1 MKLKLYMQK
10 ANVRSLGP
18 YLRYGIW
25 FYGCDKNC
33 LGCIYHE
40 NEPLSFESVS
50 IDSILQKILSN
61 KDIEGVTISGG
72 EPFLQN
78 DGLLY
83 LVEKLSKNGLGIIL
97 YTGKLMRE
105 ILEDNEFNKVLS
117 YVDLLIDGEYI
128 HALDQKNT
136 LIGSSNQ
143 IPYFLTDR
151 YKNYSS
157 LYSSVGYR
165 RSEVV
170 FENSELY
177 SVGIP
182 TKEEKIIVEAVLG
195 LRRKNGR

>member
-1 MKLKLYMQK
+1 MKLNIYMQK
-10 ANVRSLGP
+10 ANIRSLGP

-33 LGCIYHE
+33 VGCVYRE
-40 NEPLSFESVS
+40 NEPSIFEKVS

-72 EPFLQN
+72 EPFLQS

-83 LVEKLSKNGLGIIL
+83 LVKKLSKNGLGIIL

-105 ILEDNEFNKVLS
+105 ITEDNKFNKVLS
-117 YVDLLIDGEYI
+117 YIDLLIDGEYVQT
-128 HALDQKNT
+128 LDQKNT
-136 LIGSSNQ
+136 LMGSSNQ
-143 IPYFLTDR
+143 IAYFLTDR
-151 YKNYSS
+151 YKDFSS
-157 LYSSVGYR
+157 LYSSVGCR
-165 RSEVV
+165 KSEVV
-170 FENSELY
+170 FVDNELY

>member
-1 MKLKLYMQK
+1 MQK

-78 DGLLY
+78 D
-83 LVEKLSKNGLGIIL
+83 
-97 YTGKLMRE
+97 
-105 ILEDNEFNKVLS
+105 
-117 YVDLLIDGEYI
+117 
-128 HALDQKNT
+128 
-136 LIGSSNQ
+136 
-143 IPYFLTDR
+143 
-151 YKNYSS
+151 
-157 LYSSVGYR
+157 
-165 RSEVV
+165 
-170 FENSELY
+170 
-177 SVGIP
+177 
-182 TKEEKIIVEAVLG
+182 
-195 LRRKNGR
+195 LRRLRLPIRSREHRPLPLHR